1 MRDQDTRS
9 LEEPLSEAQA
19 NPDPI
24 KQFHSWF
31 ERAKAAGIA
40 MPEAMTLAT
49 ADSQARPSA
58 RMVLLKQADQSG
70 FVFFTNY
77 SSRKALELE
86 TNPVAALVFY
96 WKELDY
102 QVRVE
107 GTIERTSATESDE
120 YFATRP
126 RESQLGAHA
135 SPQSETVAD
144 RDVLERRFAAL
155 VARYGDQVIPRPEN
169 WGGYRLRP
177 ERIEFWKA
185 RSGRLHDR
193 LLYERQPNGAWKL
206 SRLAP

>member
-1 MRDQDTRS
+1 MRDK
-9 LEEPLSEAQA
+9 EAELSEADA

-24 KQFHSWF
+24 SQFHIWF
-31 ERAKAAGIA
+31 ERAKAAGIS

-49 ADSQARPSA
+49 ADRQGKPSA
-58 RMVLLKQADQSG
+58 RMVLLKQADQTG

-77 SSRKALELE
+77 TSRKARELE
-86 TNPVAALVFY
+86 SNPFAALVFY

-107 GTIERTSATESDE
+107 GSIARTTATESDE

-135 SPQSETVAD
+135 SPQSQMVAD
-144 RDVLERRFAAL
+144 RDELERRFAEL
-155 VARYGDQVIPRPEN
+155 VTRYSDQVIPRPEN

-177 ERIEFWKA
+177 VRIEFWKA
-185 RSGRLHDR
+185 RAGRLHDR
-193 LLYERQPNGAWKL
+193 LFYELQPDGAWKL